1 MALMNNNSIAIN
13 NYLQNQMSP
22 NERAAFEEQLA
33 ADKELQYELQ
43 VQRQIIKAAEY
54 AGLKLEFARAIR
66 QKIII
71 RNTITWGI
79 IIIISIAIILL
90 YNFRDRIF
98 SDKLTIA
105 KQDTAKI
112 QQETNSNQPF
122 INPPLQAINVP
133 FSEYSFEA
141 EKGDTIF
148 HSSGSIIY
156 FPPFALVDH
165 SGNTISG
172 MVKITYREFAD
183 PIDFFVSGIP
193 MEYDSAG
200 RKYNFESSGM
210 CEINAYKDD
219 IAVFVNPKAKPQIN
233 LSGKNKSPL
242 HSVYFLDTITRSWK
256 YNGKDIITEVKN
268 VVGKKVVSVNTASFE
283 NSGIPTKPLKPMMAS
298 DDRQLFNV
306 QIDPDSFEELLV
318 YDGLRF
324 EVVDESTYR
333 PSDANEHWDDVKLER
348 SNTEGIYNIIFTN
361 ARRKVS
367 YKVRPVLKDA
377 DYAAAL
383 KVFNEKNKAYE
394 EALKNR
400 LVQDQWKSDS
410 ISLKNKQLQEKW
422 NADRAWNEK
431 MNELIIVRNKKL
443 KEFQQAQKEQQ
454 LLWEKSQELARA
466 QQLLFEKNQEKYVKD
481 ISLSAEI
488 MRTFTINNF
497 GIWNCDHPQYPNNE
511 IPLFVNYTDSL
522 NNTFSLYSVAVV
534 YKGFNGITQFSP
546 SANIR
551 VIPISENMIWS
562 IMDGSFYYF
571 TYKDFTEARISRES
585 KTFTFRMRQSMKKV
599 SSYSEI
605 RELIEKL

>member
-1 MALMNNNSIAIN
+1 MNNNSIAIS

-22 NERAAFEEQLA
+22 DERAAFEEQLA

-54 AGLKLEFARAIR
+54 GGLKLEFAKAIR

-71 RNTITWGI
+71 RNTITWGVI
-79 IIIISIAIILL
+79 IVISIATILL
-90 YNFRDRIF
+90 YNFRHSIF
-98 SDKLTIA
+98 PDELTFA

-112 QQETNSNQPF
+112 QEETNDNQHF
-122 INPPLQAINVP
+122 INPPLQAIDVP

-156 FPPFALVDH
+156 FPPFAIVDQ
-165 SGNTISG
+165 SGKTITG
-172 MVKITYREFAD
+172 IVKITYREFAD

-210 CEINAYKDD
+210 CEINAYKDNK
-219 IAVFVNPKAKPQIN
+219 AVFVNPQAMPQIN
-233 LSGKNKSPL
+233 LSGKNNSPL
-242 HSVYFLDTITRSWK
+242 HNVYFLDTITRSWK

-268 VVGKKVVSVNTASFE
+268 VVRKKAVPANTASFE
-283 NSGIPTKPLKPMMAS
+283 NSSIPTKPLKPMMAS
-298 DDRQLFNV
+298 DDRQSFNV

-333 PSDANEHWDDVKLER
+333 PSDANEHWDNLKLER
-348 SNTEGIYNIIFTN
+348 SNTEGIYSITFTN
-361 ARRKVS
+361 VRRKVS
-367 YKVRPVLKDA
+367 YKVRPVLRDT

-394 EALKNR
+394 DALKNR
-400 LVQDQWKSDS
+400 LAKDERESDT
-410 ISLKNKQLQEKW
+410 ISVKNKQLQEKW
-422 NADRAWNEK
+422 NADKEWNDK
-431 MNELIIVRNKKL
+431 LNALIVERNKKL
-443 KEFQQAQKEQQ
+443 KEIRQSKLEEMEKQILADKQMAEDRFLLIEMNQA
-454 LLWEKSQELARA
+454 
-466 QQLLFEKNQEKYVKD
+466 KYSMD
-481 ISLSAEI
+481 MRLSAEI

-511 IPLFVNYTDSL
+511 VPLFVNYTDSL
-522 NNTFSLYSVAVV
+522 RNTISLYSIAVV

-551 VIPISENMIWS
+551 VIPGSENMIWS
-562 IMDGSFYYF
+562 IIDGSFYYF
-571 TYKDFTEARISRES
+571 TYKDFMEAGINSNS
-585 KTFTFRMRQSMKKV
+585 KTFTFRMRKSMKKI
-599 SSYSEI
+599 SSYNEI